1 MKPSEIR
8 QMSDEEIKQRIKEL
22 EEDLFNL
29 RVQKAF
35 GQLEKPH
42 LFKAIKRD
50 IARMKT
56 ILRERELQRER
67 EKSKETE
74 AK

>member
-8 QMSDEEIKQRIKEL
+8 QLSDEEIKQRIKEL
-22 EEDLFNL
+22 EEELFNL
-29 RVQKAF
+29 RFQKAL

-42 LFKAIKRD
+42 RFKMICKD

-56 ILRERELQRER
+56 ILREREIER
-67 EKSKETE
+67 EKTKSKV
-74 AK
+74 A

>member
-8 QMSDEEIKQRIKEL
+8 QLSDEEIKQRIKEL
-22 EEDLFNL
+22 EEEFLNL
-29 RVQKAF
+29 RFQKAL

-42 LFKAIKRD
+42 RFKTIRKD

-56 ILRERELQRER
+56 ILRERELKR
-67 EKSKETE
+67 EKTKEGKP
-74 AK
+74 A

>member
-8 QMSDEEIKQRIKEL
+8 QLSDEEIKQRIKEL
-22 EEDLFNL
+22 EEELLNL
-29 RVQKAF
+29 RFQKAL

-42 LFKAIKRD
+42 RFKMIRKD

-56 ILRERELQRER
+56 ILRERELQRE
-67 EKSKETE
+67 KTKEGKP
-74 AK
+74 A

>member
-8 QMSDEEIKQRIKEL
+8 QLSDEEIKQRIKEL
-22 EEDLFNL
+22 EEELFNL
-29 RVQKAF
+29 RFQKAL

-42 LFKAIKRD
+42 RFKMIRKD

-56 ILRERELQRER
+56 ILREREIER
-67 EKSKETE
+67 EKTKSKVT
-74 AK
+74 

>member
-8 QMSDEEIKQRIKEL
+8 QLSDEEIKQRIKEL
-22 EEDLFNL
+22 EEELFNL
-29 RVQKAF
+29 RFQKAL

-42 LFKAIKRD
+42 RFKMIRRD

-56 ILRERELQRER
+56 ILREREIER
-67 EKSKETE
+67 EKTKSKV
-74 AK
+74 A

>member
-8 QMSDEEIKQRIKEL
+8 QLSDEEIKQRIKEL
-22 EEDLFNL
+22 EEELLNL
-29 RVQKAF
+29 RFQKAL

-42 LFKAIKRD
+42 RFKMIRKD

-56 ILRERELQRER
+56 ILRERELQRE
-67 EKSKETE
+67 KTKEG
-74 AK
+74 KPV

>member
-8 QMSDEEIKQRIKEL
+8 QLSDEEIKQRIKEL
-22 EEDLFNL
+22 EEELFNL
-29 RVQKAF
+29 RFQKAL

-42 LFKAIKRD
+42 RFKMIRKD

-56 ILRERELQRER
+56 ILREREIEN
-67 EKSKETE
+67 EKTKSKV
-74 AK
+74 A